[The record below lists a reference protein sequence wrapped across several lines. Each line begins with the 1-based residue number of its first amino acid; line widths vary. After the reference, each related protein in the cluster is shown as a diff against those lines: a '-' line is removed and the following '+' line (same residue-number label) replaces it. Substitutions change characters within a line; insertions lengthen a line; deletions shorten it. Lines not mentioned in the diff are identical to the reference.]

1 MTVKFIVTRSG
12 QVVFGDR
19 SYQDDMHYKVAR
31 RNGIQEHEIANG
43 GIADLET
50 RKIWGKSYDFGPY
63 DKEYLMNLMPDWDIA
78 VPGNY

>member
-19 SYQDDMHYKVAR
+19 FYADDMHYKVAH
-31 RNGIQEHEIANG
+31 RNGVQKHEIANG
-43 GIADLET
+43 GIANLET

-63 DKEYLMNLMPDWDIA
+63 EREILIQLLPDWDIA
-78 VPGNY
+78 VPGDY